1 MSFVAASSAP
11 EYQWELLQSGD
22 GAVNFTTEMLEDED
36 VGIWRIYDFYAEKA
50 GNVLVTMNYR
60 NKDTVMYTVS
70 FDLAVNDNGTIYG
83 IVQCCGSVDYDSGTE
98 NCTLS
103 YQDTLVDA
111 AISTHENI
119 VLNDYRHC
127 ADRLEHATDLG
138 GSSDVDVL
146 PDLRAG
152 PHKCVRINH

>member
-1 MSFVAASSAP
+1 MDSVFCSRSLAYRAA
-11 EYQWELLQSGD
+11 
-22 GAVNFTTEMLEDED
+22 
-36 VGIWRIYDFYAEKA
+36 A
-50 GNVLVTMNYR
+50 GHDDSTGR
-60 NKDTVMYTVS
+60 NGKTAILIRTDIS
-70 FDLAVNDNGTIYG
+70 TIYG

-98 NCTLS
+98 NCALP
-103 YQDTLVDA
+103 YQDTLLDA

-146 PDLRAG
+146 SDLRAG